1 MTEGDRVQDTP
12 GTRATPQVPRVD
24 QRPRGRRRTL
34 GTAALVAG
42 SLLLSGC
49 SYEGPGAWSRLG
61 FPVGIADNAR
71 MVQHLWIGA
80 WIAAMAVGVFVWGLI
95 IWAIVMYRR
104 RGSEMPAQ
112 TTYNMPIE
120 ALYTIVPLLIVG
132 VLFFYTARDE
142 ADETHRP
149 AHVDSVD
156 TVIAYRWAWTFQ
168 YNDAVAGKTV
178 YDIGTDAQLPQLW
191 IPQGKVVQYNL
202 LSNDVNHAFWIP
214 AFLTKLD
221 VIPGR
226 ENKMWRTAEILG
238 TYPGRCS
245 ELCGLHHSQML
256 FEVHVVTPAAYQA
269 HLQHLMQIGQVGQAE
284 AHLSPMYDP
293 NAQFDRSTS

>member
-1 MTEGDRVQDTP
+1 VRDTRR
-12 GTRATPQVPRVD
+12 TRASAPAATPAGSPARRARIRRVT
-24 QRPRGRRRTL
+24 GAV
-34 GTAALVAG
+34 AATLVA
-42 SLLLSGC
+42 SVALSGC
-49 SYEGPGAWSRLG
+49 SYQGPGSWSRLG
-61 FPVGIADNAR
+61 FPMGIADNAH
-71 MVQHLWIGA
+71 MVQHLWTGA

-95 IWAIVMYRR
+95 IYAVIAYRR

-120 ALYTIVPLLIVG
+120 ALYTILPLLSVG

-149 AHVDSVD
+149 AHIDHVD

-168 YNDAVAGKTV
+168 YNDAVDGKTV
-178 YDIGTDAQLPQLW
+178 YDVGTDSQLPELW
-191 IPQGKVVQYNL
+191 LPKGKVIQYNL
-202 LSNDVNHAFWIP
+202 LSNDVIHAFWIP

-226 ENKMWRTAEILG
+226 ENKMYRTAEMLG

-256 FEVHVVTPAAYQA
+256 FEVHVVTPAQYQQ
-269 HLQHLMQIGQVGQAE
+269 HLQHLMQIGQVGPAE
-284 AHLSPMYDP
+284 GHLSPMYDP
-293 NAQFDRSTS
+293 NAAFDGSSS